1 VRYTREGADGGADT
15 RFVSGRLLRTLR
27 TRSFLSAFGFGMDT
41 SARPQEYI
49 VHQRGIIRINISS
62 ALTLGGTQ
70 PSRLAVTLPAGHNE
84 SELRCTLDDETKR
97 LSAGS
102 ERRGGHL
109 LEVIPHLLHGARA
122 GIRPC
127 AHEVDEHL
135 QVL

>member
-1 VRYTREGADGGADT
+1 VRYTEGADGGADT
-15 RFVSGRLLRTLR
+15 RFGPAATDTTHTLVGLSSVSGLGT
-27 TRSFLSAFGFGMDT
+27 DP
-41 SARPQEYI
+41 SARPQEYT
-49 VHQRGIIRINISS
+49 VHQRGITRINISS

-84 SELRCTLDDETKR
+84 SELRCTLDDEAKR
-97 LSAGS
+97 PSAGS

-109 LEVIPHLLHGARA
+109 LEVVPHLLHGARA